1 MTVRIFVTGADDGQ
15 VARSLG
21 EAAAGTPD
29 VVVGFGA
36 PPTMDLTRPQTIL
49 PAIEAFGPD
58 VVVSAAAFTAVDR
71 AESEPE
77 LVYAMNRDGAA
88 AAAAGA
94 ARLGVPVIQFSTDY
108 VFDGAKDGAYVEA
121 DVPSPQGVYGQSK
134 LEGERAVAA
143 ANPRH
148 LILRTSWVY
157 APFGSNFVRTMLRLS
172 AERDRLTVV
181 DDQIGCPTYAPDI
194 ADAILTIARLWAREG
209 WRSEHAGVTHLAGP
223 DPVTWCAFARQI
235 VDGAAARGGRRV
247 EVDAIT
253 TAQYPTPARRPANS
267 RLSCERLG
275 SVFGVRLPSLETSLS
290 ACLDRLVGPLAVVGA
305 PR

>member
-1 MTVRIFVTGADDGQ
+1 MTVRLFVTGADDGQ

-21 EAAAGTPD
+21 EAAAGSQD

-58 VVVSAAAFTAVDR
+58 VVVNAAAYTAVDR

-77 LVYAMNRDGAA
+77 LVIAMNRDGAA
-88 AAAAGA
+88 ATAAAA
-94 ARLGVPVIQFSTDY
+94 ARLGVPIIQFSTDY

-121 DVPSPQGVYGQSK
+121 DTPFPQGVYGQSK

-143 ANPRH
+143 ANSRH
-148 LILRTSWVY
+148 LILRTSWLY
-157 APFGSNFVRTMLRLS
+157 APFGSNFVRTMLGLS
-172 AERDRLTVV
+172 AERERLTVV
-181 DDQIGCPTYAPDI
+181 DDQIGCPTSAPDI
-194 ADAILTIARLWAREG
+194 ADAILAIARLWARDG

-223 DPVTWCAFARQI
+223 DAVTWCAFARQI
-235 VDGAAARGGRRV
+235 VTGAAARGARLV

-267 RLSCERLG
+267 RLSSERAASLLK
-275 SVFGVRLPSLETSLS
+275 VRLPPLEHSLS
-290 ACLDRLVGPLAVVGA
+290 ACLNRLVGPPTVLGA
-305 PR
+305 PT